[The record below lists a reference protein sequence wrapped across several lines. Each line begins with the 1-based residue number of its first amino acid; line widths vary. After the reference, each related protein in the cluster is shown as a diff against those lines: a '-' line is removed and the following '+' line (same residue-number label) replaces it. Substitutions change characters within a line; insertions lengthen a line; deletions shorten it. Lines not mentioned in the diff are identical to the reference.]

1 MVSEIGPIVAY
12 LKHII
17 PASEKKDNTK
27 SKQVIFIEE
36 PEAHLH
42 PEVQSKLMEI
52 FVELVNLCNVKII
65 LTSHSNFI
73 LNKLNN
79 LILSNKLDYCKVTG
93 YQFIANNEQGTIAQK
108 LNIDEFGIDDTNFV
122 DIASELYEEKLE
134 LFDKKMAEGN

>member
-1 MVSEIGPIVAY
+1 
-12 LKHII
+12 
-17 PASEKKDNTK
+17 
-27 SKQVIFIEE
+27 
-36 PEAHLH
+36 
-42 PEVQSKLMEI
+42 
-52 FVELVNLCNVKII
+52 
-65 LTSHSNFI
+65 
-73 LNKLNN
+73 NN